1 MCVWLITG
9 LFLFGIERERGQGE
23 TGKITKPGKRSPAS
37 HSSQLLLI
45 GQKCLEA
52 ESIYFFEIIQ
62 CTINIGLKLVPLT
75 LVCDRSSFPEVLN
88 QTISTYC
95 ESPKSYAYTVKAKA
109 ATV

>member
-1 MCVWLITG
+1 MRLVDRG
-9 LFLFGIERERGQGE
+9 LSLFGMERERGQGKV
-23 TGKITKPGKRSPAS
+23 GKIIKPGKRSPAS

-62 CTINIGLKLVPLT
+62 CTINIGLKLVHLT

-88 QTISTYC
+88 QTTSTYC
-95 ESPKSYAYTVKAKA
+95 ESPKLCTYTGKAKA